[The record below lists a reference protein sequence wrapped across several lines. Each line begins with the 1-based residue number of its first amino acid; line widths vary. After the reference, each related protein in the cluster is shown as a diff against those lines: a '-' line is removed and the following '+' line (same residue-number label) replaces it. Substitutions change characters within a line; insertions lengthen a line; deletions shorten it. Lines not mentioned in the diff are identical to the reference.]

1 MVVPEAQLG
10 EAMTITE
17 LAFERAAVGGSSV
30 LLHGF
35 KIAFTEGGGDE
46 LGRNFAGNISEDS
59 PFRVVYSGSRVT
71 AADDGEGRVSFVLDT
86 PYEYTGGNLLIDMS
100 YTNIEGSM
108 YVWSWDPGG
117 NRFLTASSNNSS
129 EGTVSPLA
137 PVIVVT
143 GE

>member
-17 LAFERAAVGGSSV
+17 LAFERAPVGGSSV

-35 KIAFTEGGGDE
+35 KIALTEGGGSE
-46 LGRNFAGNISEDS
+46 LGRNFAGNILEDS
-59 PFRVVYSGSRVT
+59 PFTVVFSGSRVT

-108 YVWSWDPGG
+108 YVWGWNPDGY
-117 NRFLTASSNNSS
+117 RFLTASSSNST
-129 EGTVSPLA
+129 EGNVAMLT
-137 PVIVVT
+137 PVVVVT
-143 GE
+143 CE

>member
-10 EAMTITE
+10 EEMTITE
-17 LAFERAAVGGSSV
+17 LAFARAAVGGSSV

-35 KIAFTEGGGDE
+35 KIAFTEGIGDE

-117 NRFLTASSNNSS
+117 YRFLTASSSNSS
-129 EGTVSPLA
+129 EGTVSRLT
-137 PVIVVT
+137 PVIIVT